1 METKT
6 KTFDAL
12 EMSRRLREETSRV
25 LNAMS
30 REERLAHLRETR
42 ERFAA
47 EQASRRASRSL
58 KALRPPSRSPCA

>member
-25 LNAMS
+25 LSAMS

-42 ERFAA
+42 ER
-47 EQASRRASRSL
+47 RSEE
-58 KALRPPSRSPCA
+58 AHV

>member
-6 KTFDAL
+6 KTFDAV

-25 LNAMS
+25 LGAMT
-30 REERLAHLRETR
+30 REQRFEHLRETR

-47 EQASRRASRSL
+47 EQAARKAGNETGQLASS
-58 KALRPPSRSPCA
+58 S